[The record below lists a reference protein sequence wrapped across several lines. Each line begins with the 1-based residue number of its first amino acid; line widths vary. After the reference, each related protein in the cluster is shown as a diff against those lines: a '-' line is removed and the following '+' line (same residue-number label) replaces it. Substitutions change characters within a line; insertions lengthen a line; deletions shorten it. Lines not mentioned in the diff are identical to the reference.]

1 MKKIME
7 ELKKEPIIYLMKL
20 IAFLIGINGILLK
33 QLVELTLKEKKMVKL
48 LKQNSAISLALKLK

>member
-1 MKKIME
+1 ME
-7 ELKKEPIIYLMKL
+7 ELKKEPITDLMKL

>member
-20 IAFLIGINGILLK
+20 IAFLIGINGILLR

-48 LKQNSAISLALKLK
+48 LKQSTAISLALKLK